1 MSDEIRKMK
10 EILLSY
16 IGLIA
21 ERNEF
26 APGDNFEYL
35 LWDDLNGQ
43 IKDTKYVSF
52 DEGHEIIGL
61 AVHSNS
67 WVTYSEDS
75 RMFEIIDLDEWKELL
90 KKRGH

>member
-1 MSDEIRKMK
+1 MHDRIQKMK
-10 EILLSY
+10 ELLLSY
-16 IGLIA
+16 VGLIA

-52 DEGHEIIGL
+52 DEGYEIIGL
-61 AVHSNS
+61 AVNTDS
-67 WVTYSEDS
+67 WVTYNDET
-75 RMFEIIDLDEWKELL
+75 RMLELIDMDEWKEMLRR
-90 KKRGH
+90 RGN